1 MNQRKA
7 EVRASWK
14 KAQAT
19 QNVILLVVGA
29 GLVLLAVAAFL
40 AIPQAQA
47 EVAQQ
52 RLPGIVPQ
60 PVNFPMPE
68 VQLTDL
74 DGQAVALANYEG
86 QVILYN
92 AWATWCPPC
101 KEEMPTLEAYYQAHQ
116 AEGFV
121 IVAIEDGQPVAEVA
135 AFVKAYG
142 LTFPVWPD
150 PKYVATTAFKT
161 SSLPTSF
168 VIDRSG
174 TVRLTW
180 TGAITRAALE
190 EYVTPLIAEQ

>member
-1 MNQRKA
+1 MNERREQL
-7 EVRASWK
+7 RADRK
-14 KAQAT
+14 KAQAA
-19 QNVILLVVGA
+19 QNLILLVVGI
-29 GLVLLAVAAFL
+29 GLILVAVAAFL
-40 AIPQAQA
+40 AIPRAQA
-47 EVAQQ
+47 EVAEQVA
-52 RLPGIVPQ
+52 PGIVPA
-60 PVNFPMPE
+60 PVNFPLPE

-74 DGQAVALANYEG
+74 DGKPVALADYKG

-116 AEGFV
+116 QEGFV
-121 IVAIEDGQPVAEVA
+121 IVAIEDGEPVDEVA

-150 PKYVATTAFKT
+150 LKWVATTAFKT
-161 SSLPTSF
+161 NTLPTSF

-180 TGAITRAALE
+180 TGAITRAILE
-190 EYVTPLIAEQ
+190 EYVTPLIREQ